1 MKAILRTTD
10 RSLIES
16 VRLALEAEGIAVV
29 LDQESGAVPF
39 VPVTVFVGES
49 DSDRAR
55 QVIRDVAPPL
65 TVAKDD
71 RPSPRLWRVAFIAV
85 VAVVILIIILFGRL
99 FIP

>member
-29 LDQESGAVPF
+29 LGQEWGAIPF
-39 VPVTVFVGES
+39 VPVAVFVAES
-49 DSDRAR
+49 DVDRAL
-55 QVIRDVAPPL
+55 QVIRDVVPPL
-65 TVAKDD
+65 TVVKDGQ
-71 RPSPRLWRVAFIAV
+71 PSSPLWRVVFI
-85 VAVVILIIILFGRL
+85 AVVILIIILFGRI